1 MKKAVAYLAILLAV
15 LLLSLFLSPKNN
27 PPETDNKKIKREKI
41 AEVKEPET
49 EWVEQTEAVTPTSPP
64 PLPFPVAE
72 AETPPNP
79 LPVEWEEPFFDIL
92 DNSKSREDRN
102 SRLYLFAS
110 TTAQSAP
117 RVQEECLAHLSFGLN
132 ESEAEFAL
140 QILKDLRI
148 TESARVLMF
157 DNLDKVRS
165 DQFIHFLVSDLAF
178 SIPSSRLRQKAEQTL
193 KQFENLEPSTPQGE
207 RKNQNIP
214 KEIMR
219 KNLTK

>member
-110 TTAQSAP
+110 TTAQTAP
-117 RVQEECLAHLSFGLN
+117 RVQEECLAHLSFGID
-132 ESEAEFAL
+132 ESEKEFAL
-140 QILKDLRI
+140 QILKDQRI
-148 TESARVLMF
+148 SESAKIFMF
-157 DNLDKVRS
+157 ENLQRVRS
-165 DQFIHFLVSDLAF
+165 DEFIYYLSSELSAILPKSELREAVQKVLAEF
-178 SIPSSRLRQKAEQTL
+178 QAP
-193 KQFENLEPSTPQGE
+193 
-207 RKNQNIP
+207 
-214 KEIMR
+214 
-219 KNLTK
+219 

>member
-64 PLPFPVAE
+64 PLPFPVVE

-110 TTAQSAP
+110 TTAQTAP
-117 RVQEECLAHLSFGLN
+117 RVQEECLAHLSFGID
-132 ESEAEFAL
+132 ESEKEFAL
-140 QILKDLRI
+140 QILKDQRI
-148 TESARVLMF
+148 SESAKIFMF
-157 DNLDKVRS
+157 ENLQRVRS
-165 DQFIHFLVSDLAF
+165 DEFIYYLSSELSAILPKSELREAVQKVLAEF
-178 SIPSSRLRQKAEQTL
+178 QAP
-193 KQFENLEPSTPQGE
+193 
-207 RKNQNIP
+207 
-214 KEIMR
+214 
-219 KNLTK
+219 

>member
-64 PLPFPVAE
+64 PLPFPVVE

-79 LPVEWEEPFFDIL
+79 LPVEWEESFFDIL

-110 TTAQSAP
+110 TTAQTSP
-117 RVQEECLAHLSFGLN
+117 RVQEECLAHLSFGID
-132 ESEAEFAL
+132 ESEKEFAL

-148 TESARVLMF
+148 SEGARLLMF
-157 DNLDKVRS
+157 ENLGKVRS
-165 DQFIHFLVSDLAF
+165 DEFIYFLASNISTKLPE
-178 SIPSSRLRQKAEQTL
+178 SGLKKAADKTL
-193 KQFENLEPSTPQGE
+193 TEFEPFTDNASKSKNKEKQL
-207 RKNQNIP
+207 K
-214 KEIMR
+214 
-219 KNLTK
+219 

>member
-64 PLPFPVAE
+64 PLPFPVVE

-79 LPVEWEEPFFDIL
+79 LPVEWEESFFDIL

-110 TTAQSAP
+110 TTAQTSP
-117 RVQEECLAHLSFGLN
+117 RVQEECLAHLSFGID
-132 ESEAEFAL
+132 ESEKEFAL

-148 TESARVLMF
+148 SEGARLLMF
-157 DNLDKVRS
+157 ENLGKVRS
-165 DQFIHFLVSDLAF
+165 DEFIYFLASNISTKLPE
-178 SIPSSRLRQKAEQTL
+178 SGLKKAADKTL
-193 KQFENLEPSTPQGE
+193 TEFEPFTDNASKSKNKEKQ
-207 RKNQNIP
+207 P
-214 KEIMR
+214 KWDN
-219 KNLTK
+219 KKP

>member
-49 EWVEQTEAVTPTSPP
+49 EWVEQTEAVTPTSPQ

-110 TTAQSAP
+110 TTAQTAP
-117 RVQEECLAHLSFGLN
+117 RVKRNVSHTFLLELRSLKRNWHYKFLKIK
-132 ESEAEFAL
+132 ES
-140 QILKDLRI
+140 
-148 TESARVLMF
+148 
-157 DNLDKVRS
+157 
-165 DQFIHFLVSDLAF
+165 
-178 SIPSSRLRQKAEQTL
+178 QKAPKYLCSRTFKGL
-193 KQFENLEPSTPQGE
+193 GRMNLFIIYLLNCPQSY
-207 RKNQNIP
+207 RS
-214 KEIMR
+214 R
-219 KNLTK
+219 S

>member
-1 MKKAVAYLAILLAV
+1 MKKAVVLLVILLAI
-15 LLLSLFLSPKNN
+15 LLLSLFLSQKNN
-27 PPETDNKKIKREKI
+27 APKINEKKIKREKI
-41 AEVKEPET
+41 AVVKEPET
-49 EWVEQTEAVTPTSPP
+49 EWVVQTEAVTPSSPP
-64 PLPFPVAE
+64 PLPFPVVD

-92 DNSKSREDRN
+92 DNSKSREERN

-117 RVQEECLAHLSFGLN
+117 RVQEECLAHLSFGLI

-140 QILKDLRI
+140 QILKDPRI
-148 TESARVLMF
+148 TESARVMMF
-157 DNLDKVRS
+157 ENLDKVRS
-165 DQFIHFLVSDLAF
+165 DQFIYFLVSDLAF
-178 SIPSSRLRQKAEQTL
+178 SLPSSRLRQNAEQTL
-193 KQFENLEPSTPQGE
+193 RQFENSEPSTPQAE

>member
-49 EWVEQTEAVTPTSPP
+49 EWVEQTEAVTPTSPQ